1 MQNLNGEILGF
12 VPPLVMTREIDEIV
26 AIAEKPVRQ
35 VMDEL
40 ARDKVV
46 LAEMVRSRFQA
57 AEKEPADWAGSVRLG
72 SCPALLRQASASSP
86 FISSMSWKRSA
97 RRGWARLLSA
107 APIATSNSSAAGAS
121 GIRNWAVRKWERLPV
136 SVL

>member
-72 SCPALLRQASASSP
+72 SCPALLR
-86 FISSMSWKRSA
+86 
-97 RRGWARLLSA
+97 
-107 APIATSNSSAAGAS
+107 
-121 GIRNWAVRKWERLPV
+121 
-136 SVL
+136 